1 MRQQRSNIL
10 FILFLLPSLI
20 GTTVF
25 VLWPFTG
32 VAIRSFQ
39 DAMGETF
46 IGLDNYRLILQ
57 NEAMGLASWN
67 TFRFI
72 GICVPLQLLSSLLLS
87 MLMQKISIGKTLLSS
102 TFMIPMAIPAA
113 CAALLWQVIFAQRGL
128 LNGVIVS
135 LGAQPTL
142 WLASELTFWVL
153 IVTYLWRNLGFAILL
168 WCAAFSGI
176 NQSLSEAAQ
185 VDGANAAKRFFH
197 ITLPQ
202 LLPAAFTITV
212 LSLLNALK
220 VFREAYLIAG
230 NYPHSSIYMLQH
242 LFNNWLNAMDMQ
254 KISTAAIWVALTIL
268 VLIIALKSLVE
279 RKQA

>member
-1 MRQQRSNIL
+1 
-10 FILFLLPSLI
+10 
-20 GTTVF
+20 
-25 VLWPFTG
+25 
-32 VAIRSFQ
+32 
-39 DAMGETF
+39 MGENF
-46 IGLDNYRLILQ
+46 VGLDNYRLILQ
-57 NEAMGLASWN
+57 NEAMGLAAWN

-72 GICVPLQLLSSLLLS
+72 GICVPLQLLLSLLLA
-87 MLMQKISIGKTLLSS
+87 MLMQKIHCAKKLLSS

-128 LNGVIVS
+128 LNGAIFS
-135 LGAQPTL
+135 LGAQPRI
-142 WLASELTFWVL
+142 WLSSELTFWVL
-153 IVTYLWRNLGFAILL
+153 IATYLWRNLGFAILL

-185 VDGANAAKRFFH
+185 VDGANAAKRFFY

-254 KISTAAIWVALTIL
+254 KVSTAAVLVALTIL
-268 VLIIALKSLVE
+268 VLIIALKSLME